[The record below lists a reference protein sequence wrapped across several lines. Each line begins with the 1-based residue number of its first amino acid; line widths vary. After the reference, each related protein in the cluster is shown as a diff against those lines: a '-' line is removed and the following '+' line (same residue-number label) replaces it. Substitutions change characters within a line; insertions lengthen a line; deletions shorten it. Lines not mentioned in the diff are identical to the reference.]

1 MAPPPPTPL
10 IQGSSTPSANVVAI
24 TASMQLPPAAST
36 AAPTSAA
43 LRDCEATTPPLETTA
58 ALRICWV
65 FENWSDMMFHFAG
78 SGWRRAPSMAHCRRS
93 TQRGGDRKMAGVKQ
107 TRDGAVGVLTLSE
120 PASLNAMTPDLLGA
134 LAAAIGEMTDDPGVR
149 ALVLTGEGRG
159 FCSGQ
164 NLKASDA
171 LGSDI
176 AAGVMRHYW
185 PAFRALRECRVPVVV
200 AVNGVAA
207 GGGFSLAMAGDI
219 IVAARSASFIQVFSR
234 IGLVPDLGSTWLLPR
249 LIGRQ
254 RALELMLFNEPLS
267 AERAMEW
274 GLVRQVVDD
283 DRLLDEAM
291 ALARR
296 LAQGPTRA
304 LVATRMLL
312 EESEHAS
319 YAAQFSREIEMQ
331 AEVRQSADA
340 MEG

>member
-1 MAPPPPTPL
+1 MT
-10 IQGSSTPSANVVAI
+10 
-24 TASMQLPPAAST
+24 
-36 AAPTSAA
+36 
-43 LRDCEATTPPLETTA
+43 
-58 ALRICWV
+58 
-65 FENWSDMMFHFAG
+65 
-78 SGWRRAPSMAHCRRS
+78 
-93 TQRGGDRKMAGVKQ
+93 GVKR
-107 TRDGAVGVLTLSE
+107 TRDGAVGLLTLSE
-120 PASLNAMTPDLLGA
+120 PASLNAMTPDLLGG
-134 LAAAIGEMTDDPGVR
+134 LATAIGEMTDNPEIR

-164 NLKASDA
+164 NLKASEL

-176 AAGVMRHYW
+176 VDGVMRHYW

-254 RALELMLFNEPLS
+254 RALELMLLNEPLS
-267 AERAMEW
+267 AERALEW
-274 GLVRQVVDD
+274 GLVRHVVDD

-291 ALARR
+291 KLARR
-296 LAQGPTRA
+296 LAEGPTRA
-304 LVATRMLL
+304 LVATRALL

-319 YAAQFSREIEMQ
+319 YGAQFRREIETQ
-331 AEVRQSADA
+331 AEIRQSEDA
-340 MEG
+340 LEGRNAFVEKRAARFSGR